1 MITRYALFEGTIR
14 DGLEAEFRQA
24 VLDELLP
31 TWRAF
36 PGASAV
42 RVSFARERDAGAP
55 AFPLI
60 LAVDYPDRAALDR
73 ALASEERLTSRAAT
87 ERVLPRYF
95 DGRVHHHVTEAHG
108 FATSGA

>member
-42 RVSFARERDAGAP
+42 RVSFARERDAGARP
-55 AFPLI
+55 F
-60 LAVDYPDRAALDR
+60 R
-73 ALASEERLTSRAAT
+73 
-87 ERVLPRYF
+87 
-95 DGRVHHHVTEAHG
+95 
-108 FATSGA
+108 